1 MLGLLSAGAGAYTL
15 FKDKPAPNDS
25 DPGKS
30 SAKTSGDDTRTDSNL
45 RSDRGKEI
53 PVDPQSGSLSERES
67 KTGKEDPQK
76 HKEEFPGLRK
86 KPKLNLKNKVDDII
100 RNNSKFANHRRP
112 LINAEALVDKES
124 FNGALEIY
132 KRTKTRIPDEEIQNK
147 IQENID
153 QIQDHLESDEDEV
166 YRPDHY
172 DGPPIP
178 LGDLVR
184 AIKDI
189 SESLGDTIAKGFSN
203 PISIPLSP
211 WDPGAIPGPPT
222 APEGPVSYQIVS
234 PVPPEEHIPLPSP
247 GTTINKES
255 FSSSG
260 AGGVAGTPTSSGGVG
275 GSAGTPTSSSGAGSA
290 GTPTSS
296 SGAGG
301 AGSPASSGGAGG
313 VAGTPTSSGGV
324 GGVAGTPTSSGG
336 AGGSAGSPTSSSGA
350 GGGAGS
356 PTSSSGA
363 GGGAGSPTSSSGA
376 GGGAGT
382 LTSSG
387 GVGGAGTLTS
397 SGGVGGAGTYPQS
410 YSEPNAMDLPDD
422 TFFSEEW
429 EKFKDLP
436 LVDRRTGEGRRS
448 GTDRRTGSNR
458 KDRRQGEDRRKEDL
472 FKLRDEYLK
481 QKEEQKKRERED
493 AGFEAQESADFD
505 WTEAPVRNEQ
515 LPPFLAPV
523 LPKIELV
530 PIRLPD
536 PQDKTLRPE
545 EEKISQTPSPTPP
558 SGEIR
563 LETPTTSETPEKVP
577 TPLELPKIGLPDPE
591 YQKTG
596 ETTPEIPHLAPASSD
611 STAADETPEI
621 EVLEGGLEPLGEDAE
636 EETGSG
642 GEESA
647 GGPKEEE
654 PRMIH
659 GILELKPPEVDD
671 APFLTLTYDFDKIP
685 HAFKLSKNYSIME
698 YSYYKYKPMLVKAQ
712 EFARRKMLKNAL
724 NYYRVIKSQNIPPE
738 LRKMINRNIKDI
750 TEFMEKYLMAKG
762 G

>member
-1 MLGLLSAGAGAYTL
+1 MTTLLLFMLGLLSAGAGAYTL
-15 FKDKPAPNDS
+15 FKDKPAPKDS
-25 DPGKS
+25 DLGKS
-30 SAKTSGDDTRTDSNL
+30 SSKTSGSETRTDSNL

-53 PVDPQSGSLSERES
+53 PVDPQSGKEQQPLSERES
-67 KTGKEDPQK
+67 KPGKEDPQK

-124 FNGALEIY
+124 YNGALEIY

-166 YRPDHY
+166 YRPDRY

-211 WDPGAIPGPPT
+211 WDPGAIPGPPPT
-222 APEGPVSYQIVS
+222 PEKFPPGPVSYQIVS
-234 PVPPEEHIPLPSP
+234 PIPPEEHIPLPSP
-247 GTTINKES
+247 GTPTPS
-255 FSSSG
+255 GG
-260 AGGVAGTPTSSGGVG
+260 AGGSGGGAGSGVGTPTPSGGAG
-275 GSAGTPTSSSGAGSA
+275 GSGGGAGSGVGTPTPSSGAGSSGGGA
-290 GTPTSS
+290 GGVGTPT
-296 SGAGG
+296 
-301 AGSPASSGGAGG
+301 PSGGAGG
-313 VAGTPTSSGGV
+313 SEGGAGGGV
-324 GGVAGTPTSSGG
+324 GTPTSSGG
-336 AGGSAGSPTSSSGA
+336 AGGSGGGA
-350 GGGAGS
+350 GGGV
-356 PTSSSGA
+356 
-363 GGGAGSPTSSSGA
+363 
-376 GGGAGT
+376 GT
-382 LTSSG
+382 PTSSG
-387 GVGGAGTLTS
+387 GAGG
-397 SGGVGGAGTYPQS
+397 SGGGTAGTYPQS

-436 LVDRRTGEGRRS
+436 LVDRRTGENRRS
-448 GTDRRTGSNR
+448 GTERRAGSKR

-481 QKEEQKKRERED
+481 QKEEQKKREREE
-493 AGFEAQESADFD
+493 AGFEAQDSADFD
-505 WTEAPVRNEQ
+505 WTEAPARDE

-523 LPKIELV
+523 LPKIELI

-536 PQDKTLRPE
+536 PQDKTIRPE
-545 EEKISQTPSPTPP
+545 EEETSQTPSSTSQ

-563 LETPTTSETPEKVP
+563 LEAPTTSETPEKIP

-611 STAADETPEI
+611 DSTVADETPEI
-621 EVLEGGLEPLGEDAE
+621 EVLEGGLEPLGEDVE
-636 EETGSG
+636 EDTGSAG
-642 GEESA
+642 DEST

>member
-1 MLGLLSAGAGAYTL
+1 MTTLLLFMLGLLSAGAGAYTL
-15 FKDKPAPNDS
+15 FKDKPAPKDS
-25 DPGKS
+25 DLGKS
-30 SAKTSGDDTRTDSNL
+30 SSKTSGSETRTDSNL

-53 PVDPQSGSLSERES
+53 PVDPQSGKEQQPLSERES
-67 KTGKEDPQK
+67 KPGKEDPQK

-124 FNGALEIY
+124 YNGALEIY

-166 YRPDHY
+166 YRPDRY

-211 WDPGAIPGPPT
+211 WDPGAIPGPPPT
-222 APEGPVSYQIVS
+222 PEKFPPGPVSYQIVS
-234 PVPPEEHIPLPSP
+234 PIPPEEHIPLPSP
-247 GTTINKES
+247 GTP
-255 FSSSG
+255 
-260 AGGVAGTPTSSGGVG
+260 TP
-275 GSAGTPTSSSGAGSA
+275 
-290 GTPTSS
+290 
-296 SGAGG
+296 
-301 AGSPASSGGAGG
+301 
-313 VAGTPTSSGGV
+313 
-324 GGVAGTPTSSGG
+324 SGG
-336 AGGSAGSPTSSSGA
+336 AGGS
-350 GGGAGS
+350 GGGAGGVGT
-356 PTSSSGA
+356 PTPSGGAGSS
-363 GGGAGSPTSSSGA
+363 GGGAGGVGTPTPSGGTGGSGGGAGGVGTPTPSGGTGGSGGGAGGVGTPTPSSGTGGS

-382 LTSSG
+382 YS
-387 GVGGAGTLTS
+387 
-397 SGGVGGAGTYPQS
+397 QS

-436 LVDRRTGEGRRS
+436 LVDRRTGENRRS
-448 GTDRRTGSNR
+448 GTERRAGSKR

-481 QKEEQKKRERED
+481 QKEEQKKREREE
-493 AGFEAQESADFD
+493 ASFEAQDLADFD
-505 WTEAPVRNEQ
+505 WTEAPARDE

-523 LPKIELV
+523 LPKIELI

-536 PQDKTLRPE
+536 PQDKTIRPE
-545 EEKISQTPSPTPP
+545 EEETSQTPSSTSQ

-563 LETPTTSETPEKVP
+563 LEAPTTSETPEKIP

-611 STAADETPEI
+611 DSTVADETPEI
-621 EVLEGGLEPLGEDAE
+621 EVLEGGLEPLGEDVE
-636 EETGSG
+636 EDTGSG
-642 GEESA
+642 GDEST

>member
-15 FKDKPAPNDS
+15 FKDKPAPKDS
-25 DPGKS
+25 DLGKS
-30 SAKTSGDDTRTDSNL
+30 SSKTSSGQTHTDSNL
-45 RSDRGKEI
+45 RNDRGKEI
-53 PVDPQSGSLSERES
+53 PVDSQSVQEQQPLSERES
-67 KTGKEDPQK
+67 KQEDPQK

-124 FNGALEIY
+124 YNGALEIY

-222 APEGPVSYQIVS
+222 TPEKFPPGPVSYQIVS
-234 PVPPEEHIPLPSP
+234 PVSPEEHIPLPSP
-247 GTTINKES
+247 GTPINKES
-255 FSSSG
+255 FSSGGAGTSGGG
-260 AGGVAGTPTSSGGVG
+260 AGGVGTPTSGGAGTSGGGAGGAGTPTS
-275 GSAGTPTSSSGAGSA
+275 
-290 GTPTSS
+290 
-296 SGAGG
+296 GG
-301 AGSPASSGGAGG
+301 AG
-313 VAGTPTSSGGV
+313 TS
-324 GGVAGTPTSSGG
+324 
-336 AGGSAGSPTSSSGA
+336 
-350 GGGAGS
+350 
-356 PTSSSGA
+356 
-363 GGGAGSPTSSSGA
+363 

-382 LTSSG
+382 D
-387 GVGGAGTLTS
+387 
-397 SGGVGGAGTYPQS
+397 PQS

-436 LVDRRTGEGRRS
+436 LVDRRTGENRRS
-448 GTDRRTGSNR
+448 GTDRRAGSKR

-481 QKEEQKKRERED
+481 QKEEQKKREREEAD
-493 AGFEAQESADFD
+493 FEAEESADFD
-505 WTEAPVRNEQ
+505 WTEAPVRDE

-536 PQDKTLRPE
+536 PQDKTIRPE
-545 EEKISQTPSPTPP
+545 EEKISQTPSSTPP
-558 SGEIR
+558 SEEIR
-563 LETPTTSETPEKVP
+563 LEAPTTSETPEKAP

-596 ETTPEIPHLAPASSD
+596 ETTPEIPHLAPAST
-611 STAADETPEI
+611 TADEETPEI
-621 EVLEGGLEPLGEDAE
+621 EVLEGGLEPLGEDAKE
-636 EETGSG
+636 EPGGDESTGGS
-642 GEESA
+642 
-647 GGPKEEE
+647 KEEE

>member
-15 FKDKPAPNDS
+15 FKDKPAPKDS
-25 DPGKS
+25 DLGKS
-30 SAKTSGDDTRTDSNL
+30 SSKTSGSETRTDSNL

-53 PVDPQSGSLSERES
+53 PVDPQSGKEQQPLSERES
-67 KTGKEDPQK
+67 KPGKEDPQK

-124 FNGALEIY
+124 YNGALEIY

-166 YRPDHY
+166 YRPDRY

-211 WDPGAIPGPPT
+211 WDPGAIPGPPPT
-222 APEGPVSYQIVS
+222 PEKFPPGPVSYQIVN
-234 PVPPEEHIPLPSP
+234 PIPPEEHIPLPSP
-247 GTTINKES
+247 GTP
-255 FSSSG
+255 
-260 AGGVAGTPTSSGGVG
+260 TPS
-275 GSAGTPTSSSGAGSA
+275 
-290 GTPTSS
+290 
-296 SGAGG
+296 GG
-301 AGSPASSGGAGG
+301 AGSSGGGAGG
-313 VAGTPTSSGGV
+313 VGTPTPSGGAGSSGGGA
-324 GGVAGTPTSSGG
+324 GGVGTPTPSGGAGSSGGGAGGVGTPTPSGGAGSSGGGAGGVGTPTSSGG
-336 AGGSAGSPTSSSGA
+336 AGGSGGGA
-350 GGGAGS
+350 GGGV
-356 PTSSSGA
+356 
-363 GGGAGSPTSSSGA
+363 
-376 GGGAGT
+376 GT
-382 LTSSG
+382 PTSSG
-387 GVGGAGTLTS
+387 GAGG
-397 SGGVGGAGTYPQS
+397 SGGGTAGTYPQS

-436 LVDRRTGEGRRS
+436 LVDRRTGENRRS
-448 GTDRRTGSNR
+448 GTERRTGSKR

-481 QKEEQKKRERED
+481 QKEEQKKREREE
-493 AGFEAQESADFD
+493 AGFEAQDSADFD
-505 WTEAPVRNEQ
+505 WTEAPARDE

-523 LPKIELV
+523 LPKIELI

-536 PQDKTLRPE
+536 PQDKTIRPE
-545 EEKISQTPSPTPP
+545 EEETSQTPSSTSQ

-563 LETPTTSETPEKVP
+563 LEAPTTSETPEKIP

-611 STAADETPEI
+611 DSTVADETPEI
-621 EVLEGGLEPLGEDAE
+621 EVLEGGLEPLGEDVE
-636 EETGSG
+636 EDTGSG
-642 GEESA
+642 GDEST

>member
-1 MLGLLSAGAGAYTL
+1 MTTLLLFMLGLLSAGAGAYTL
-15 FKDKPAPNDS
+15 FKDKPAPKDS
-25 DPGKS
+25 DLGKS
-30 SAKTSGDDTRTDSNL
+30 SSKTSGSETRTDSNL

-53 PVDPQSGSLSERES
+53 PVDPQSGKEQQPLSERES
-67 KTGKEDPQK
+67 KPGKEDPQK

-124 FNGALEIY
+124 YNGALEIY

-166 YRPDHY
+166 YRPDRY

-211 WDPGAIPGPPT
+211 WDPGAIPGPPPT
-222 APEGPVSYQIVS
+222 PEKFPPGPVSYQIVS
-234 PVPPEEHIPLPSP
+234 PIPPEEHIPLPSP
-247 GTTINKES
+247 GTP
-255 FSSSG
+255 
-260 AGGVAGTPTSSGGVG
+260 TP
-275 GSAGTPTSSSGAGSA
+275 
-290 GTPTSS
+290 
-296 SGAGG
+296 
-301 AGSPASSGGAGG
+301 SGGAGG
-313 VAGTPTSSGGV
+313 SGGV
-324 GGVAGTPTSSGG
+324 AGGGVGTPTSSGG
-336 AGGSAGSPTSSSGA
+336 AGGSGGGA
-350 GGGAGS
+350 GGGV
-356 PTSSSGA
+356 
-363 GGGAGSPTSSSGA
+363 
-376 GGGAGT
+376 GT
-382 LTSSG
+382 PTSSG
-387 GVGGAGTLTS
+387 GAGG
-397 SGGVGGAGTYPQS
+397 SGGGTAGTYPQS

-436 LVDRRTGEGRRS
+436 LVDRRTGENRRS
-448 GTDRRTGSNR
+448 GTERRAGSKR

-481 QKEEQKKRERED
+481 QKEEQKKREREE
-493 AGFEAQESADFD
+493 AGFEAQDSADFD
-505 WTEAPVRNEQ
+505 WTEAPARDE

-523 LPKIELV
+523 LPKIELI

-536 PQDKTLRPE
+536 PQDKTIRPE
-545 EEKISQTPSPTPP
+545 EEETSQTPSSTSQ

-563 LETPTTSETPEKVP
+563 LEAPTTSETPEKIP

-611 STAADETPEI
+611 DSTVADETPEI
-621 EVLEGGLEPLGEDAE
+621 EVLEGGLEPLGEDVE
-636 EETGSG
+636 EDTGSG
-642 GEESA
+642 GDEST

>member
-15 FKDKPAPNDS
+15 FKDKPAPKDS
-25 DPGKS
+25 DLGKS
-30 SAKTSGDDTRTDSNL
+30 SSKTSGSETRTDSNL

-53 PVDPQSGSLSERES
+53 PVDPQSGKEQQPLSERES
-67 KTGKEDPQK
+67 KPGKEDPQK

-124 FNGALEIY
+124 YNGALEIY

-166 YRPDHY
+166 YRPDRY

-211 WDPGAIPGPPT
+211 WDPGAIPGPPPT
-222 APEGPVSYQIVS
+222 PEKFPPGPVSYQIVS
-234 PVPPEEHIPLPSP
+234 PIPPEEHIPLPSP
-247 GTTINKES
+247 GTP
-255 FSSSG
+255 
-260 AGGVAGTPTSSGGVG
+260 TP
-275 GSAGTPTSSSGAGSA
+275 
-290 GTPTSS
+290 
-296 SGAGG
+296 
-301 AGSPASSGGAGG
+301 
-313 VAGTPTSSGGV
+313 
-324 GGVAGTPTSSGG
+324 SGG
-336 AGGSAGSPTSSSGA
+336 AGGS
-350 GGGAGS
+350 GGGAGGVGT
-356 PTSSSGA
+356 PTPSGGTGGS
-363 GGGAGSPTSSSGA
+363 GGGAGGVGTPTPSGGTGGSGGGA
-376 GGGAGT
+376 GGVGTPTPSGGAGGSGGGAGT
-382 LTSSG
+382 YS
-387 GVGGAGTLTS
+387 
-397 SGGVGGAGTYPQS
+397 QS

-436 LVDRRTGEGRRS
+436 LVDRRTGENRRS
-448 GTDRRTGSNR
+448 GTERRAGSKR

-481 QKEEQKKRERED
+481 QKEEQKKREREE
-493 AGFEAQESADFD
+493 ASFEAQDLADFD
-505 WTEAPVRNEQ
+505 WTEAPARDE

-523 LPKIELV
+523 LPKIELI

-536 PQDKTLRPE
+536 PQDKTIRPE
-545 EEKISQTPSPTPP
+545 EEETSQTPSSTSQ

-563 LETPTTSETPEKVP
+563 LEAPTTSETPEKIP

-611 STAADETPEI
+611 DSTVADETPEI
-621 EVLEGGLEPLGEDAE
+621 EVLEGGLEPLGEDVE
-636 EETGSG
+636 EDTGSG
-642 GEESA
+642 GDEST

>member
-15 FKDKPAPNDS
+15 FKDKPAPKDS
-25 DPGKS
+25 DLGKS
-30 SAKTSGDDTRTDSNL
+30 SSKTSGSETRTDSNL

-53 PVDPQSGSLSERES
+53 PVDPQSGKEQQPLSERES
-67 KTGKEDPQK
+67 KPGKEDPQK
-76 HKEEFPGLRK
+76 HKEEFPRLRK

-124 FNGALEIY
+124 YNGALEIY

-166 YRPDHY
+166 YRPDRY

-211 WDPGAIPGPPT
+211 WDPGAIPGPP
-222 APEGPVSYQIVS
+222 PEKFPPGPVSYQIVS
-234 PVPPEEHIPLPSP
+234 PIPPEEHIPLPS
-247 GTTINKES
+247 S
-255 FSSSG
+255 
-260 AGGVAGTPTSSGGVG
+260 GTPTPS
-275 GSAGTPTSSSGAGSA
+275 
-290 GTPTSS
+290 
-296 SGAGG
+296 GG
-301 AGSPASSGGAGG
+301 AGSSGG
-313 VAGTPTSSGGV
+313 GT
-324 GGVAGTPTSSGG
+324 
-336 AGGSAGSPTSSSGA
+336 
-350 GGGAGS
+350 
-356 PTSSSGA
+356 
-363 GGGAGSPTSSSGA
+363 
-376 GGGAGT
+376 
-382 LTSSG
+382 
-387 GVGGAGTLTS
+387 
-397 SGGVGGAGTYPQS
+397 AGTYPQS

-436 LVDRRTGEGRRS
+436 LVDRRTGENRRS
-448 GTDRRTGSNR
+448 GTERRAGSKR

-481 QKEEQKKRERED
+481 QKEEQKKREREE
-493 AGFEAQESADFD
+493 AGFEAQDSADFD
-505 WTEAPVRNEQ
+505 WTETPARDE

-523 LPKIELV
+523 LPKIELI

-536 PQDKTLRPE
+536 PQYKTIRPE
-545 EEKISQTPSPTPP
+545 EEETSQTHSSTSQ
-558 SGEIR
+558 SGETR
-563 LETPTTSETPEKVP
+563 LEAPTTSETPEKIP

-611 STAADETPEI
+611 DSTVADETPEI
-621 EVLEGGLEPLGEDAE
+621 EVLEGGLEPLGEDVE
-636 EETGSG
+636 EDTGSG
-642 GEESA
+642 GDEST

>member
-15 FKDKPAPNDS
+15 FKDKPAPKDS
-25 DPGKS
+25 DLGKS
-30 SAKTSGDDTRTDSNL
+30 SSKTSGSETRTDSNL

-53 PVDPQSGSLSERES
+53 PVDPQSGKEQQPLSERES
-67 KTGKEDPQK
+67 KPGKEDPQK

-124 FNGALEIY
+124 YNGALEIY

-166 YRPDHY
+166 YRPDRY

-211 WDPGAIPGPPT
+211 WDPGAIPGPPPT
-222 APEGPVSYQIVS
+222 PEKFPPGPVSYQIVN
-234 PVPPEEHIPLPSP
+234 PIPPEEHIPLPSP
-247 GTTINKES
+247 GTP
-255 FSSSG
+255 
-260 AGGVAGTPTSSGGVG
+260 TPSGGVG
-275 GSAGTPTSSSGAGSA
+275 SSGGGAGGGVGTPT
-290 GTPTSS
+290 P
-296 SGAGG
+296 
-301 AGSPASSGGAGG
+301 SGGAGG
-313 VAGTPTSSGGV
+313 SGGGAGGDVGTPTPSGGAGGSGG
-324 GGVAGTPTSSGG
+324 GGVGTPTSSGG
-336 AGGSAGSPTSSSGA
+336 AGGSGGGA
-350 GGGAGS
+350 GGGVGTPTPSGGAGS
-356 PTSSSGA
+356 S
-363 GGGAGSPTSSSGA
+363 GGGAGGDVGTPTPSGGA
-376 GGGAGT
+376 GG
-382 LTSSG
+382 SG
-387 GVGGAGTLTS
+387 
-397 SGGVGGAGTYPQS
+397 GGAGTYPQS

-436 LVDRRTGEGRRS
+436 LVDRRTGENRRS
-448 GTDRRTGSNR
+448 GTERRAGSKR

-481 QKEEQKKRERED
+481 QKEEQKKREREE
-493 AGFEAQESADFD
+493 AGFEAQDSADFD
-505 WTEAPVRNEQ
+505 WTEAPARDE

-523 LPKIELV
+523 LPKIELI

-536 PQDKTLRPE
+536 PQDKTIRPE
-545 EEKISQTPSPTPP
+545 EEETSQTPSSTSQ

-563 LETPTTSETPEKVP
+563 LEAPTTSETPEKIP

-611 STAADETPEI
+611 DSTVADETPEI
-621 EVLEGGLEPLGEDAE
+621 EVLEGGLEPLGEDVE
-636 EETGSG
+636 EDTGSG
-642 GEESA
+642 GDEST

>member
-15 FKDKPAPNDS
+15 FKNKPAPKDS

-30 SAKTSGDDTRTDSNL
+30 SAKTSGDDTRIDSNL

-255 FSSSG
+255 FSSGG
-260 AGGVAGTPTSSGGVG
+260 AG
-275 GSAGTPTSSSGAGSA
+275 GSAGTPSSSGGAGGSA
-290 GTPTSS
+290 GT
-296 SGAGG
+296 
-301 AGSPASSGGAGG
+301 PASSGGAGG
-313 VAGTPTSSGGV
+313 SAGTPASSGGG

-336 AGGSAGSPTSSSGA
+336 AGGVAGTPASSGGGAGGSAGTPASSGGAGGSAGSPTSS
-350 GGGAGS
+350 GGAVGS
-356 PTSSSGA
+356 
-363 GGGAGSPTSSSGA
+363 
-376 GGGAGT
+376 AGT
-382 LTSSG
+382 PTSSG
-387 GVGGAGTLTS
+387 GAG
-397 SGGVGGAGTYPQS
+397 GGAGTYPQS

-493 AGFEAQESADFD
+493 ADFEAQESADFD
-505 WTEAPVRNEQ
+505 WTEAPVRNE

-545 EEKISQTPSPTPP
+545 EEKTSQTPSSTPP

-563 LETPTTSETPEKVP
+563 LEAPTTSETPEKAP

-611 STAADETPEI
+611 STATDDTPEI

>member
-1 MLGLLSAGAGAYTL
+1 MTTLLLFMLGLLSAGAGAYTL
-15 FKDKPAPNDS
+15 FKDKPAPKDS
-25 DPGKS
+25 DLGKS
-30 SAKTSGDDTRTDSNL
+30 SSKTSGSETRTDSNL

-53 PVDPQSGSLSERES
+53 PVDPQSGKEQQPLSERES
-67 KTGKEDPQK
+67 KPGKEDPQK

-124 FNGALEIY
+124 YNGALEIY

-166 YRPDHY
+166 YRPDRY

-211 WDPGAIPGPPT
+211 WDPGAIPGPPPT
-222 APEGPVSYQIVS
+222 PEKFPPGPVSYQIVS
-234 PVPPEEHIPLPSP
+234 PIPPEEHIPLPSP
-247 GTTINKES
+247 GTPTPS
-255 FSSSG
+255 GG
-260 AGGVAGTPTSSGGVG
+260 AGGSGGVAGGGVGTPTSSGG
-275 GSAGTPTSSSGAGSA
+275 
-290 GTPTSS
+290 
-296 SGAGG
+296 GAGG
-301 AGSPASSGGAGG
+301 G
-313 VAGTPTSSGGV
+313 V
-324 GGVAGTPTSSGG
+324 GTPTSSGG
-336 AGGSAGSPTSSSGA
+336 AGGSEGGVGGGVGTPTPSGGAGGS
-350 GGGAGS
+350 GGGAG
-356 PTSSSGA
+356 GV
-363 GGGAGSPTSSSGA
+363 
-376 GGGAGT
+376 GT
-382 LTSSG
+382 PTSSG
-387 GVGGAGTLTS
+387 GAGG
-397 SGGVGGAGTYPQS
+397 SGGGTAGTYPQS

-436 LVDRRTGEGRRS
+436 LVDRRTGENRRS
-448 GTDRRTGSNR
+448 GTERRAGSKR

-481 QKEEQKKRERED
+481 QKEEQKKREREE
-493 AGFEAQESADFD
+493 AGFEAQDSADFD
-505 WTEAPVRNEQ
+505 WTEAPARDE

-523 LPKIELV
+523 LPKIELI

-536 PQDKTLRPE
+536 PQDKTIRPE
-545 EEKISQTPSPTPP
+545 EEETSQTPSSTSQ

-563 LETPTTSETPEKVP
+563 LEAPTTSETPEKIP

-611 STAADETPEI
+611 DSTVADETPEI
-621 EVLEGGLEPLGEDAE
+621 EVLEGGLEPLGEDVE
-636 EETGSG
+636 EDTGSG
-642 GEESA
+642 GDEST

>member
-1 MLGLLSAGAGAYTL
+1 MTTLLLFMLGLLSAGAGAYTL
-15 FKDKPAPNDS
+15 FKDKPAPKDS
-25 DPGKS
+25 DLGKS
-30 SAKTSGDDTRTDSNL
+30 SSKTSGSETRTDSNL

-53 PVDPQSGSLSERES
+53 PVDPQSGKEQQPLSERES
-67 KTGKEDPQK
+67 KPGKEDPQK

-124 FNGALEIY
+124 YNGALEIY

-166 YRPDHY
+166 YRPDRY

-211 WDPGAIPGPPT
+211 WDPGAIPGPPPT
-222 APEGPVSYQIVS
+222 PEKFPPGPVSYQIVS
-234 PVPPEEHIPLPSP
+234 PIPPEEHIPLPSP
-247 GTTINKES
+247 GTP
-255 FSSSG
+255 
-260 AGGVAGTPTSSGGVG
+260 TP
-275 GSAGTPTSSSGAGSA
+275 
-290 GTPTSS
+290 
-296 SGAGG
+296 
-301 AGSPASSGGAGG
+301 
-313 VAGTPTSSGGV
+313 
-324 GGVAGTPTSSGG
+324 SGG
-336 AGGSAGSPTSSSGA
+336 AGGS
-350 GGGAGS
+350 GGGAGGVGT
-356 PTSSSGA
+356 PTPSGGAGSS
-363 GGGAGSPTSSSGA
+363 GGGAGGVGTPTPSGGTGGSGGGAGGVGTPTPSGGTGGSGGGAGGVGTPTPSSGTGGSGGGA
-376 GGGAGT
+376 GGVGTPTPSSGTGGSGGGAGT
-382 LTSSG
+382 YS
-387 GVGGAGTLTS
+387 
-397 SGGVGGAGTYPQS
+397 QS

-436 LVDRRTGEGRRS
+436 LVDRRTGENRRS
-448 GTDRRTGSNR
+448 GTERRAGSKR

-481 QKEEQKKRERED
+481 QKEEQKKREREE
-493 AGFEAQESADFD
+493 AGFEAQDSADFD
-505 WTEAPVRNEQ
+505 WTEAPARDE

-523 LPKIELV
+523 LPKIELI

-536 PQDKTLRPE
+536 PQDKTIRPE
-545 EEKISQTPSPTPP
+545 EEETSQTPSSTSQ

-563 LETPTTSETPEKVP
+563 LEAPTTSETPEKIP

-611 STAADETPEI
+611 DSTVADETPEI
-621 EVLEGGLEPLGEDAE
+621 EVLEGGLEPLGEDVE
-636 EETGSG
+636 EDTGSG
-642 GEESA
+642 GDEST

>member
-1 MLGLLSAGAGAYTL
+1 MTTLLLFMLGLLSAGAGAYTL
-15 FKDKPAPNDS
+15 FKDKPAPKDS
-25 DPGKS
+25 DLGKS
-30 SAKTSGDDTRTDSNL
+30 SSKTSGSETRTDSNL

-53 PVDPQSGSLSERES
+53 PVDPQSGKEQQPLSERES
-67 KTGKEDPQK
+67 KPGKEDPQK

-124 FNGALEIY
+124 YNGALEIY

-166 YRPDHY
+166 YRPDRY

-211 WDPGAIPGPPT
+211 WDPGAIPGPPPT
-222 APEGPVSYQIVS
+222 PEKFPPGPVSYQIVS
-234 PVPPEEHIPLPSP
+234 PIPPEEHIPLPSP
-247 GTTINKES
+247 GTP
-255 FSSSG
+255 
-260 AGGVAGTPTSSGGVG
+260 TP
-275 GSAGTPTSSSGAGSA
+275 
-290 GTPTSS
+290 
-296 SGAGG
+296 
-301 AGSPASSGGAGG
+301 
-313 VAGTPTSSGGV
+313 
-324 GGVAGTPTSSGG
+324 SGG
-336 AGGSAGSPTSSSGA
+336 AGGS
-350 GGGAGS
+350 GGGAGGVGT
-356 PTSSSGA
+356 PTPSGGAGSS
-363 GGGAGSPTSSSGA
+363 GGGAGGVGTPTPSGGTGGSGGGAGGVGTPTPSGGTGGSGGGAGGVGTPTPSSGTGGS

-382 LTSSG
+382 YS
-387 GVGGAGTLTS
+387 
-397 SGGVGGAGTYPQS
+397 QS

-436 LVDRRTGEGRRS
+436 LVDRRTGENRRS
-448 GTDRRTGSNR
+448 GTERRAGSKR

-481 QKEEQKKRERED
+481 QKEEQKKREREE
-493 AGFEAQESADFD
+493 ASFEAQDLADFD
-505 WTEAPVRNEQ
+505 WTEAPARDE

-523 LPKIELV
+523 LPKIELI

-536 PQDKTLRPE
+536 PQDKTIRPE
-545 EEKISQTPSPTPP
+545 EEETSQTPSSTSQ

-563 LETPTTSETPEKVP
+563 LEAPTTSETPEKIP

-611 STAADETPEI
+611 DSTVADETPEI
-621 EVLEGGLEPLGEDAE
+621 EVLEGGLEPLGEDVE
-636 EETGSG
+636 EDTGSG
-642 GEESA
+642 GDEST
-647 GGPKEEE
+647 GG
-654 PRMIH
+654 
-659 GILELKPPEVDD
+659 
-671 APFLTLTYDFDKIP
+671 A
-685 HAFKLSKNYSIME
+685 
-698 YSYYKYKPMLVKAQ
+698 
-712 EFARRKMLKNAL
+712 
-724 NYYRVIKSQNIPPE
+724 
-738 LRKMINRNIKDI
+738 
-750 TEFMEKYLMAKG
+750 
-762 G
+762 

>member
-15 FKDKPAPNDS
+15 FKDKPAPKDS
-25 DPGKS
+25 DLGKS
-30 SAKTSGDDTRTDSNL
+30 SSKTSGSETRTDSNL

-53 PVDPQSGSLSERES
+53 PVDPQSGKEQQPLSERGS
-67 KTGKEDPQK
+67 KPGKEDPQK

-124 FNGALEIY
+124 YNGALEIY

-166 YRPDHY
+166 YRPDRY

-211 WDPGAIPGPPT
+211 WDPGAIPGSPPT
-222 APEGPVSYQIVS
+222 PEKFPPGPVSYQIVS
-234 PVPPEEHIPLPSP
+234 PIPPEEHIPLPSP
-247 GTTINKES
+247 GTPTP
-255 FSSSG
+255 SG
-260 AGGVAGTPTSSGGVG
+260 GTGGSGGVAGGGV
-275 GSAGTPTSSSGAGSA
+275 
-290 GTPTSS
+290 
-296 SGAGG
+296 
-301 AGSPASSGGAGG
+301 
-313 VAGTPTSSGGV
+313 
-324 GGVAGTPTSSGG
+324 GTPTSSGG
-336 AGGSAGSPTSSSGA
+336 AGGSGTAGAYS
-350 GGGAGS
+350 
-356 PTSSSGA
+356 
-363 GGGAGSPTSSSGA
+363 
-376 GGGAGT
+376 
-382 LTSSG
+382 
-387 GVGGAGTLTS
+387 
-397 SGGVGGAGTYPQS
+397 QS

-436 LVDRRTGEGRRS
+436 LVDRRTGENRRS
-448 GTDRRTGSNR
+448 RTERRAGSKR

-481 QKEEQKKRERED
+481 QKEEQKKREREE
-493 AGFEAQESADFD
+493 AGFEAQDSADFD
-505 WTEAPVRNEQ
+505 WTEAPARDE

-523 LPKIELV
+523 LPKIELI

-536 PQDKTLRPE
+536 PQDKTIRPE
-545 EEKISQTPSPTPP
+545 EEETSQTPSSTSQ

-563 LETPTTSETPEKVP
+563 LEAPTTSETPEKIP

-611 STAADETPEI
+611 DSTVADETPEI
-621 EVLEGGLEPLGEDAE
+621 EVLEGGLEPLGEDVE
-636 EETGSG
+636 EDTGSG
-642 GEESA
+642 GDEST

>member
-1 MLGLLSAGAGAYTL
+1 MTTLLLFMLGLLSAGAGAYTL
-15 FKDKPAPNDS
+15 FKDKPAPKDS
-25 DPGKS
+25 DLGKS
-30 SAKTSGDDTRTDSNL
+30 SSKTSGSETRTDSNL

-53 PVDPQSGSLSERES
+53 PVDPQSGKEQQPLSERES
-67 KTGKEDPQK
+67 KPGKEDPQK

-124 FNGALEIY
+124 YNGALEIY

-166 YRPDHY
+166 YRPDRY

-211 WDPGAIPGPPT
+211 WDPGAIPGPPPT
-222 APEGPVSYQIVS
+222 PEKFPPGPVSYQIVS
-234 PVPPEEHIPLPSP
+234 PIPPEEHIPLPSP
-247 GTTINKES
+247 GTP
-255 FSSSG
+255 
-260 AGGVAGTPTSSGGVG
+260 TPS
-275 GSAGTPTSSSGAGSA
+275 
-290 GTPTSS
+290 
-296 SGAGG
+296 GG
-301 AGSPASSGGAGG
+301 AGSSGGGAGG
-313 VAGTPTSSGGV
+313 VGTPTPSGGT
-324 GGVAGTPTSSGG
+324 GGSGGG
-336 AGGSAGSPTSSSGA
+336 AGGVGTPTPSSGTGGS
-350 GGGAGS
+350 GGGAGGVGT
-356 PTSSSGA
+356 PTPSSGTGGS
-363 GGGAGSPTSSSGA
+363 GGGAGGVGPPTPSGGGGS

-382 LTSSG
+382 YS
-387 GVGGAGTLTS
+387 
-397 SGGVGGAGTYPQS
+397 QS

-436 LVDRRTGEGRRS
+436 LVDRRTGENRRS
-448 GTDRRTGSNR
+448 GTERRAGSKR

-481 QKEEQKKRERED
+481 QKEEQKKREREE
-493 AGFEAQESADFD
+493 AGFEAQDSADFD
-505 WTEAPVRNEQ
+505 WTEAPARDE

-523 LPKIELV
+523 LPKIELI

-536 PQDKTLRPE
+536 PQDKTIRPE
-545 EEKISQTPSPTPP
+545 EEETSQTPSSTSQ

-563 LETPTTSETPEKVP
+563 LEAPTTSETPEKIP

-611 STAADETPEI
+611 DSTVADETPEI
-621 EVLEGGLEPLGEDAE
+621 EVLEGGLEPLGEDVE
-636 EETGSG
+636 EDTGSG
-642 GEESA
+642 GDEST

>member
-1 MLGLLSAGAGAYTL
+1 MTTLLLFMLGLLSAGAGAYTL
-15 FKDKPAPNDS
+15 FKDKPAPKDS
-25 DPGKS
+25 DLGKS
-30 SAKTSGDDTRTDSNL
+30 SSKTSGSETRTDSNL

-53 PVDPQSGSLSERES
+53 PVDPQSGKEQQPLSERES
-67 KTGKEDPQK
+67 KPGKEDPQK

-124 FNGALEIY
+124 YNGALEIY

-166 YRPDHY
+166 YRPDRY

-211 WDPGAIPGPPT
+211 WDPGAIPGPPPT
-222 APEGPVSYQIVS
+222 PEKFPPGPVSYQIVS
-234 PVPPEEHIPLPSP
+234 PIPPEEHIPLPSP
-247 GTTINKES
+247 GTPTPS
-255 FSSSG
+255 GG
-260 AGGVAGTPTSSGGVG
+260 AGGSGGVAGGGVGTPTSSGG
-275 GSAGTPTSSSGAGSA
+275 
-290 GTPTSS
+290 
-296 SGAGG
+296 GAGG
-301 AGSPASSGGAGG
+301 G
-313 VAGTPTSSGGV
+313 V
-324 GGVAGTPTSSGG
+324 GTPTSSGG
-336 AGGSAGSPTSSSGA
+336 AGGSEGGVGGGVGTPTPSGGAGGS
-350 GGGAGS
+350 GGGAG
-356 PTSSSGA
+356 GV
-363 GGGAGSPTSSSGA
+363 
-376 GGGAGT
+376 GT
-382 LTSSG
+382 PTSSG
-387 GVGGAGTLTS
+387 GAGGSGGVAGGGVGTPTPSGGAGG
-397 SGGVGGAGTYPQS
+397 SGGGTAGTYPQS

-436 LVDRRTGEGRRS
+436 LVDRRTGENRRS
-448 GTDRRTGSNR
+448 GTERRAGSKR

-481 QKEEQKKRERED
+481 QKEEQKKREREE
-493 AGFEAQESADFD
+493 AGFEAQDSADFD
-505 WTEAPVRNEQ
+505 WTEAPARDE

-523 LPKIELV
+523 LPKIELI

-536 PQDKTLRPE
+536 PQDKTIRPE
-545 EEKISQTPSPTPP
+545 EEETSQTPSSTSQ

-563 LETPTTSETPEKVP
+563 LEAPTTSETPEKIP

-611 STAADETPEI
+611 DSTVADETPEI
-621 EVLEGGLEPLGEDAE
+621 EVLEGGLEPLGEDVE
-636 EETGSG
+636 EDTGSG
-642 GEESA
+642 GDEST

>member
-15 FKDKPAPNDS
+15 FKDKPTPKDS
-25 DPGKS
+25 DSSKS
-30 SAKTSGDDTRTDSNL
+30 SSGGSVGGPSNI
-45 RSDRGKEI
+45 RGDRGKEI
-53 PVDPQSGSLSERES
+53 SVPSPGESQTSALPTQGEVGQRPSGPKLE
-67 KTGKEDPQK
+67 KEDSQK
-76 HKEEFPGLRK
+76 SKEQFPSLRK
-86 KPKLNLKNKVDDII
+86 KPKLDLKNKVDDII

-124 FNGALEIY
+124 YNGALEIY
-132 KRTKTRIPDEEIQNK
+132 KRTKTRIPDEEIQGK

-153 QIQDHLESDEDEV
+153 QIQNHIESDEEEV

-172 DGPPIP
+172 GGPPIP

-189 SESLGDTIAKGFSN
+189 SESLGGTISQGFSN
-203 PISIPLSP
+203 PISLPLSP
-211 WDPGAIPGPPT
+211 LDPGAISGPPT
-222 APEGPVSYQIVS
+222 SLPPGPVSYQILS
-234 PVPPEEHIPLPSP
+234 PGPPLTPEDKLPLPDGDRTSFPFAGGAPSLGGGDQGGTGGGGQSGTPSP
-247 GTTINKES
+247 GGGGQGGAPS
-255 FSSSG
+255 FGGGGQSG
-260 AGGVAGTPTSSGGVG
+260 ASSPGGGGQGGASSPGGG
-275 GSAGTPTSSSGAGSA
+275 GQSGA
-290 GTPTSS
+290 SS
-296 SGAGG
+296 PGGGGQGG
-301 AGSPASSGGAGG
+301 ASSPGGGGQGGASSPGGGGQGGASSPGG
-313 VAGTPTSSGGV
+313 GGQ
-324 GGVAGTPTSSGG
+324 GG
-336 AGGSAGSPTSSSGA
+336 ASSP
-350 GGGAGS
+350 GGGGQ
-356 PTSSSGA
+356 GQ
-363 GGGAGSPTSSSGA
+363 
-376 GGGAGT
+376 T
-382 LTSSG
+382 LSQER
-387 GVGGAGTLTS
+387 L
-397 SGGVGGAGTYPQS
+397 
-410 YSEPNAMDLPDD
+410 EPNVMDLPED

-436 LVDRRTGEGRRS
+436 LVDRRTGESRRS
-448 GTDRRTGSNR
+448 GGERRGSPASNR
-458 KDRRQGEDRRKEDL
+458 NDRRQSEDRRKEDL

-481 QKEEQKKRERED
+481 QKEEQKKREKE
-493 AGFEAQESADFD
+493 EAQEPIDFD
-505 WTEAPVRNEQ
+505 WPEAPIRDD

-523 LPKIELV
+523 VPKIELV

-536 PQDKTLRPE
+536 PQDKTVRPTE
-545 EEKISQTPSPTPP
+545 ETQAATPEVRFEPPEISQA
-558 SGEIR
+558 
-563 LETPTTSETPEKVP
+563 PEKEKEPVS
-577 TPLELPKIGLPDPE
+577 LELPKIGLPDPE
-591 YQKTG
+591 YQKSG
-596 ETTPEIPHLAPASSD
+596 ESATPEIPHLAPES
-611 STAADETPEI
+611 ADESPEI
-621 EVLEGGLEPLGEDAE
+621 EVLEGGLEPLGEETE
-636 EETGSG
+636 EEGG
-642 GEESA
+642 GEEAA

>member
-15 FKDKPAPNDS
+15 FKDKPAPKDS
-25 DPGKS
+25 DLGKS
-30 SAKTSGDDTRTDSNL
+30 SSKTSGSETRTDSNL

-53 PVDPQSGSLSERES
+53 PVDPQSGKEQQPLSERES
-67 KTGKEDPQK
+67 KPGKEDPQK

-124 FNGALEIY
+124 YNGALEIY

-166 YRPDHY
+166 YRPDRY

-211 WDPGAIPGPPT
+211 WDPGAIPGPPPT
-222 APEGPVSYQIVS
+222 PEKFPPGPVSYQIVS
-234 PVPPEEHIPLPSP
+234 PIPPEEHIPLPSP
-247 GTTINKES
+247 GTPTPS
-255 FSSSG
+255 GGAGG
-260 AGGVAGTPTSSGGVG
+260 AGGVGTPTSSGGTG
-275 GSAGTPTSSSGAGSA
+275 GS
-290 GTPTSS
+290 
-296 SGAGG
+296 
-301 AGSPASSGGAGG
+301 
-313 VAGTPTSSGGV
+313 
-324 GGVAGTPTSSGG
+324 
-336 AGGSAGSPTSSSGA
+336 
-350 GGGAGS
+350 GGG
-356 PTSSSGA
+356 T
-363 GGGAGSPTSSSGA
+363 
-376 GGGAGT
+376 
-382 LTSSG
+382 
-387 GVGGAGTLTS
+387 
-397 SGGVGGAGTYPQS
+397 AGTYPQF

-436 LVDRRTGEGRRS
+436 LVDRRTGENRRS
-448 GTDRRTGSNR
+448 GAERRAGSKR

-481 QKEEQKKRERED
+481 QKEEQKKREREE
-493 AGFEAQESADFD
+493 AGFEAQDSADFD
-505 WTEAPVRNEQ
+505 WTEAPARDE

-523 LPKIELV
+523 LPKIELI

-536 PQDKTLRPE
+536 PQDKTIRPE
-545 EEKISQTPSPTPP
+545 EEETSQTPSSTSQ

-563 LETPTTSETPEKVP
+563 LEAPTTSETPEKIP

-611 STAADETPEI
+611 DSTVADETPEI
-621 EVLEGGLEPLGEDAE
+621 EVLEGGLEPLGEDVE
-636 EETGSG
+636 EDTGSG
-642 GEESA
+642 GDEST

>member
-15 FKDKPAPNDS
+15 FKDKPAPKDS

-30 SAKTSGDDTRTDSNL
+30 SSKTSSGEPHTDSNL
-45 RSDRGKEI
+45 RNDRGKEI
-53 PVDPQSGSLSERES
+53 PVDSQSVQEQQPLSERES
-67 KTGKEDPQK
+67 KQEDPQK

-124 FNGALEIY
+124 YNGALEIY

-222 APEGPVSYQIVS
+222 TPEKFPPGPVSYQIVS
-234 PVPPEEHIPLPSP
+234 PVSPEEHIPLPSP
-247 GTTINKES
+247 GTPINRES
-255 FSSSG
+255 FSSGGGAGTSGGG
-260 AGGVAGTPTSSGGVG
+260 AGGAGTPTSGGAGTSGGGAGGVG
-275 GSAGTPTSSSGAGSA
+275 TPTSGGAGTSGGGAGGAGTPTS
-290 GTPTSS
+290 
-296 SGAGG
+296 GG
-301 AGSPASSGGAGG
+301 AG
-313 VAGTPTSSGGV
+313 TS
-324 GGVAGTPTSSGG
+324 
-336 AGGSAGSPTSSSGA
+336 
-350 GGGAGS
+350 
-356 PTSSSGA
+356 
-363 GGGAGSPTSSSGA
+363 

-382 LTSSG
+382 D
-387 GVGGAGTLTS
+387 
-397 SGGVGGAGTYPQS
+397 PQS

-436 LVDRRTGEGRRS
+436 LVDRRTGENRRS
-448 GTDRRTGSNR
+448 GTDRRAGSKR

-481 QKEEQKKRERED
+481 QKEEQKKREREEAD
-493 AGFEAQESADFD
+493 FEAEESADFD
-505 WTEAPVRNEQ
+505 WTEAPVRDE

-536 PQDKTLRPE
+536 PQDKTIRPE
-545 EEKISQTPSPTPP
+545 EEKTSQTPSSTPP
-558 SGEIR
+558 SEEIR
-563 LETPTTSETPEKVP
+563 LEAPTTSETPEKAP

-596 ETTPEIPHLAPASSD
+596 ETTPEIPHLAPAST
-611 STAADETPEI
+611 TADEETPEI
-621 EVLEGGLEPLGEDAE
+621 EVLEGGLEPLGEDAKE
-636 EETGSG
+636 EPGGDESTGGS
-642 GEESA
+642 
-647 GGPKEEE
+647 KEEE

>member
-1 MLGLLSAGAGAYTL
+1 MTTLLLFMLGLLSAGAGAYTL
-15 FKDKPAPNDS
+15 FKDKPAPKDS
-25 DPGKS
+25 DLGKS
-30 SAKTSGDDTRTDSNL
+30 SSKTSGSETRTDSNL

-53 PVDPQSGSLSERES
+53 PVDPQSGKEQQPLSERES
-67 KTGKEDPQK
+67 KPGKEDPQK

-124 FNGALEIY
+124 YNGALEIY

-166 YRPDHY
+166 YRPDRY

-211 WDPGAIPGPPT
+211 WDPGAIPGPPPT
-222 APEGPVSYQIVS
+222 PEKFPPGPVSYQIVS
-234 PVPPEEHIPLPSP
+234 PIPPEEHIPLPSP
-247 GTTINKES
+247 GTP
-255 FSSSG
+255 
-260 AGGVAGTPTSSGGVG
+260 TPS
-275 GSAGTPTSSSGAGSA
+275 
-290 GTPTSS
+290 
-296 SGAGG
+296 GG
-301 AGSPASSGGAGG
+301 AGVPGGGAGG
-313 VAGTPTSSGGV
+313 VGTPTPSGGTGGSGGGAGGV
-324 GGVAGTPTSSGG
+324 GTPTPSGG
-336 AGGSAGSPTSSSGA
+336 AGGS
-350 GGGAGS
+350 
-356 PTSSSGA
+356 
-363 GGGAGSPTSSSGA
+363 

-382 LTSSG
+382 YS
-387 GVGGAGTLTS
+387 
-397 SGGVGGAGTYPQS
+397 QS

-436 LVDRRTGEGRRS
+436 LVDRRTGENRRS
-448 GTDRRTGSNR
+448 GTERRAGSKR

-481 QKEEQKKRERED
+481 QKEEQKKREREE
-493 AGFEAQESADFD
+493 AGFEAQDSADFD
-505 WTEAPVRNEQ
+505 WTEAPARDE

-523 LPKIELV
+523 LPKIELI

-536 PQDKTLRPE
+536 PQDKTIRPE
-545 EEKISQTPSPTPP
+545 EEETSQTPSSTSQ

-563 LETPTTSETPEKVP
+563 LEAPTTSETPEKIP

-611 STAADETPEI
+611 DSTVADETPEI
-621 EVLEGGLEPLGEDAE
+621 EVLEGGLEPLGEDVE
-636 EETGSG
+636 EDTGSG
-642 GEESA
+642 GDEST

>member
-15 FKDKPAPNDS
+15 FKDKPAPKDS

-30 SAKTSGDDTRTDSNL
+30 SAKTSGDDTRIDSNL

-255 FSSSG
+255 FSFGGAVGSAGSPTSSGG
-260 AGGVAGTPTSSGGVG
+260 AGGAGTPASSGGAGGAGTPTSSGGAG
-275 GSAGTPTSSSGAGSA
+275 GSAGTPTSSGGAVGSA

-296 SGAGG
+296 
-301 AGSPASSGGAGG
+301 GGAGG
-313 VAGTPTSSGGV
+313 S
-324 GGVAGTPTSSGG
+324 AGTPTSSGG
-336 AGGSAGSPTSSSGA
+336 AGGSAGSPASSG
-350 GGGAGS
+350 GA
-356 PTSSSGA
+356 
-363 GGGAGSPTSSSGA
+363 
-376 GGGAGT
+376 GGAGT
-382 LTSSG
+382 PTSSG
-387 GVGGAGTLTS
+387 GAGGVAGTPASSGGAG
-397 SGGVGGAGTYPQS
+397 GVAGTYPQS

-493 AGFEAQESADFD
+493 ADFEAQESADFD
-505 WTEAPVRNEQ
+505 WTEAPVRNE

-545 EEKISQTPSPTPP
+545 EEKTSQTPSPTPP

-563 LETPTTSETPEKVP
+563 LEAPTTSETPEKAP

-611 STAADETPEI
+611 STATDDTPEI

>member
-15 FKDKPAPNDS
+15 FKDKPTPKDS
-25 DPGKS
+25 DSSKS
-30 SAKTSGDDTRTDSNL
+30 SSGGSVGGPSNI
-45 RSDRGKEI
+45 RGDRGKEI
-53 PVDPQSGSLSERES
+53 SVPSPGESQTSALPTQGEVGQRPSGPKLE
-67 KTGKEDPQK
+67 KEDSQK
-76 HKEEFPGLRK
+76 SKEQFPSLRK
-86 KPKLNLKNKVDDII
+86 KPKLDLKNKVDDII

-124 FNGALEIY
+124 YNGALEIY
-132 KRTKTRIPDEEIQNK
+132 KRTKTRIPDEEIQGK

-153 QIQDHLESDEDEV
+153 QIQNHIESDEEEV

-172 DGPPIP
+172 GGPPIP

-189 SESLGDTIAKGFSN
+189 SESLGGTISQGFSN
-203 PISIPLSP
+203 PIPLPLSLL
-211 WDPGAIPGPPT
+211 DPGAISGPPT
-222 APEGPVSYQIVS
+222 SLPPGPVSYQILS
-234 PVPPEEHIPLPSP
+234 PGPPLTPEDKLPLPDGDRTSFPFAGGAASLGGGDQGGASSPGGGGQGGASSPGGGGQGGTPSP
-247 GTTINKES
+247 GGGGQGGA
-255 FSSSG
+255 SSPGGGGQGGTPSPGGGDQSG
-260 AGGVAGTPTSSGGVG
+260 ASS
-275 GSAGTPTSSSGAGSA
+275 P
-290 GTPTSS
+290 
-296 SGAGG
+296 
-301 AGSPASSGGAGG
+301 
-313 VAGTPTSSGGV
+313 
-324 GGVAGTPTSSGG
+324 
-336 AGGSAGSPTSSSGA
+336 
-350 GGGAGS
+350 GGGGQ
-356 PTSSSGA
+356 GQ
-363 GGGAGSPTSSSGA
+363 
-376 GGGAGT
+376 T
-382 LTSSG
+382 LSQER
-387 GVGGAGTLTS
+387 L
-397 SGGVGGAGTYPQS
+397 
-410 YSEPNAMDLPDD
+410 EPSVMDLPED

-436 LVDRRTGEGRRS
+436 LVDRRTGESRRS
-448 GTDRRTGSNR
+448 GGERRGSPASNR
-458 KDRRQGEDRRKEDL
+458 NDRRQSEDRRKEDL

-481 QKEEQKKRERED
+481 QKEEQKKREKE
-493 AGFEAQESADFD
+493 EAQEPIDFD
-505 WTEAPVRNEQ
+505 WPEAPIRDD

-523 LPKIELV
+523 VPKIELV

-536 PQDKTLRPE
+536 PQDKTVRPTE
-545 EEKISQTPSPTPP
+545 ETQAATPEVRFEPPEISQA
-558 SGEIR
+558 
-563 LETPTTSETPEKVP
+563 PEKEKEPVS
-577 TPLELPKIGLPDPE
+577 LELPKIGLPDPE
-591 YQKTG
+591 YQKSG
-596 ETTPEIPHLAPASSD
+596 ESATPEIPHLAPES
-611 STAADETPEI
+611 ADESPEI
-621 EVLEGGLEPLGEDAE
+621 EVLEGGLEPLGEETE
-636 EETGSG
+636 EEGG
-642 GEESA
+642 GEEAA

>member
-1 MLGLLSAGAGAYTL
+1 MTTLLLFMLGLLSAGAGAYTL
-15 FKDKPAPNDS
+15 FKDKPAPKDS

-30 SAKTSGDDTRTDSNL
+30 SSKTSSGEPHTDSNL
-45 RSDRGKEI
+45 RNDRGKEI
-53 PVDPQSGSLSERES
+53 PVDSQSVQEQQPLSERES
-67 KTGKEDPQK
+67 KQEDPQK

-124 FNGALEIY
+124 YNGALEIY

-222 APEGPVSYQIVS
+222 TPEKFPPGPVSYQIVS
-234 PVPPEEHIPLPSP
+234 PVSPEEHIPLPSP
-247 GTTINKES
+247 GTPINRES
-255 FSSSG
+255 FSSGGG
-260 AGGVAGTPTSSGGVG
+260 AGGAGTPTS
-275 GSAGTPTSSSGAGSA
+275 
-290 GTPTSS
+290 
-296 SGAGG
+296 GG
-301 AGSPASSGGAGG
+301 AGTSGGGAGG
-313 VAGTPTSSGGV
+313 VGTPTS
-324 GGVAGTPTSSGG
+324 
-336 AGGSAGSPTSSSGA
+336 
-350 GGGAGS
+350 
-356 PTSSSGA
+356 
-363 GGGAGSPTSSSGA
+363 
-376 GGGAGT
+376 GGAGT
-382 LTSSG
+382 SG
-387 GVGGAGTLTS
+387 GGDGTD
-397 SGGVGGAGTYPQS
+397 PQS

-436 LVDRRTGEGRRS
+436 LVDRRTGENRRS
-448 GTDRRTGSNR
+448 GTDRRAGSKR

-481 QKEEQKKRERED
+481 QKEEQKKREREEAD
-493 AGFEAQESADFD
+493 FEAEESADFD
-505 WTEAPVRNEQ
+505 WTEAPVRDE

-536 PQDKTLRPE
+536 PQDKTIRPE
-545 EEKISQTPSPTPP
+545 EEKTSQTPSSTPP
-558 SGEIR
+558 SEEIR
-563 LETPTTSETPEKVP
+563 LEAPTTSETPEKAP

-596 ETTPEIPHLAPASSD
+596 ETTPEIPHLAPAST
-611 STAADETPEI
+611 TADEETPEI
-621 EVLEGGLEPLGEDAE
+621 EVLEGGLEPLGEDAK
-636 EETGSG
+636 EETGGDESTG
-642 GEESA
+642 GS
-647 GGPKEEE
+647 KEEE

>member
-15 FKDKPAPNDS
+15 FKDKPAPKDS

-30 SAKTSGDDTRTDSNL
+30 SSKTSSGEPHTDFNL
-45 RSDRGKEI
+45 RNDRGKEI
-53 PVDPQSGSLSERES
+53 PVDSQSVQEQQPLSERES
-67 KTGKEDPQK
+67 KQEDPQK

-112 LINAEALVDKES
+112 LVNAEALVDKES
-124 FNGALEIY
+124 YNGALEIY

-222 APEGPVSYQIVS
+222 TPEKFPPGPVSYQIVS
-234 PVPPEEHIPLPSP
+234 PVSPEEHIPLPSP
-247 GTTINKES
+247 GTPINRES
-255 FSSSG
+255 FSS
-260 AGGVAGTPTSSGGVG
+260 
-275 GSAGTPTSSSGAGSA
+275 
-290 GTPTSS
+290 
-296 SGAGG
+296 
-301 AGSPASSGGAGG
+301 
-313 VAGTPTSSGGV
+313 
-324 GGVAGTPTSSGG
+324 
-336 AGGSAGSPTSSSGA
+336 
-350 GGGAGS
+350 
-356 PTSSSGA
+356 
-363 GGGAGSPTSSSGA
+363 

-382 LTSSG
+382 SG
-387 GVGGAGTLTS
+387 GGAGTD
-397 SGGVGGAGTYPQS
+397 PQS

-436 LVDRRTGEGRRS
+436 LVDRRTGENRRS
-448 GTDRRTGSNR
+448 GTDRRAGSKR

-481 QKEEQKKRERED
+481 QKEEQKKREREEAD
-493 AGFEAQESADFD
+493 FEAEESADFD
-505 WTEAPVRNEQ
+505 WTEAPVRDE

-536 PQDKTLRPE
+536 PQDKTIRPE
-545 EEKISQTPSPTPP
+545 EEKTSQTPSSTSP
-558 SGEIR
+558 SEEIR
-563 LETPTTSETPEKVP
+563 LEAPTTSETPEKAP

-596 ETTPEIPHLAPASSD
+596 ETTPEIPHLAPAST
-611 STAADETPEI
+611 TADEETPEI
-621 EVLEGGLEPLGEDAE
+621 EVLEGGLEPLGEDAK
-636 EETGSG
+636 EETGGDESTG
-642 GEESA
+642 GS
-647 GGPKEEE
+647 KEEE

>member
-15 FKDKPAPNDS
+15 FKDKPAPKDS
-25 DPGKS
+25 DLGKS
-30 SAKTSGDDTRTDSNL
+30 SSKTSGSETRTDSNL

-53 PVDPQSGSLSERES
+53 PVDPQSGKEQQPLSERES
-67 KTGKEDPQK
+67 KPGKEDPQK

-124 FNGALEIY
+124 YNGALEIY

-166 YRPDHY
+166 YRPDRY

-211 WDPGAIPGPPT
+211 WDPGAIPGPPPT
-222 APEGPVSYQIVS
+222 PEKFPPGPVSYQIVS
-234 PVPPEEHIPLPSP
+234 PIPPEEHIPLPSP
-247 GTTINKES
+247 GTPTPS
-255 FSSSG
+255 GG
-260 AGGVAGTPTSSGGVG
+260 AGGSGGVAGGGVGTPTSSGG
-275 GSAGTPTSSSGAGSA
+275 
-290 GTPTSS
+290 
-296 SGAGG
+296 
-301 AGSPASSGGAGG
+301 G
-313 VAGTPTSSGGV
+313 V
-324 GGVAGTPTSSGG
+324 GTPTSSGG
-336 AGGSAGSPTSSSGA
+336 AGGSEGGVGGGVGTPTPSGGAGGS
-350 GGGAGS
+350 GGGAG
-356 PTSSSGA
+356 GV
-363 GGGAGSPTSSSGA
+363 
-376 GGGAGT
+376 GT
-382 LTSSG
+382 PTSSG
-387 GVGGAGTLTS
+387 GAGGSGGVAGGGVGTPTPSGGAGG
-397 SGGVGGAGTYPQS
+397 SGGGTAGTYPQS

-436 LVDRRTGEGRRS
+436 LVDRRTGENRRS
-448 GTDRRTGSNR
+448 GTERRAGSKR

-481 QKEEQKKRERED
+481 QKEEQKKREREE
-493 AGFEAQESADFD
+493 AGFEAQDSADFD
-505 WTEAPVRNEQ
+505 WTEAPARDE

-523 LPKIELV
+523 LPKIELI

-536 PQDKTLRPE
+536 PQDKTIRPE
-545 EEKISQTPSPTPP
+545 EEETSQTPSSTSQ

-563 LETPTTSETPEKVP
+563 LEAPTTSETPEKIP

-611 STAADETPEI
+611 DSTVADETPEI
-621 EVLEGGLEPLGEDAE
+621 EVLEGGLEPLGEDVE
-636 EETGSG
+636 EDTGSG
-642 GEESA
+642 GDEST

>member
-15 FKDKPAPNDS
+15 FKDKPTPKDS
-25 DPGKS
+25 DSSKS
-30 SAKTSGDDTRTDSNL
+30 SSGGSVGGPSNI
-45 RSDRGKEI
+45 RGDRGKEI
-53 PVDPQSGSLSERES
+53 SVPSPGESQTSALPTQGEVGQRPSGPKLE
-67 KTGKEDPQK
+67 KEDSQK
-76 HKEEFPGLRK
+76 SKEQFPSLRK
-86 KPKLNLKNKVDDII
+86 KPKLDLKNKVDDII

-124 FNGALEIY
+124 YNGALEIY
-132 KRTKTRIPDEEIQNK
+132 KRTKTRIPDEEIQGK

-153 QIQDHLESDEDEV
+153 QIQNHIESDEEEV

-172 DGPPIP
+172 GGPPIP

-189 SESLGDTIAKGFSN
+189 SESLGGTISQGFSN
-203 PISIPLSP
+203 PISLPLSP
-211 WDPGAIPGPPT
+211 LDPGAISGPPT
-222 APEGPVSYQIVS
+222 SLPPGPVSYQILS
-234 PVPPEEHIPLPSP
+234 PGPPLTPEDKLPLPDGDRTSFPFVGGAPSLGGGDQGGTPSP
-247 GTTINKES
+247 G
-255 FSSSG
+255 
-260 AGGVAGTPTSSGGVG
+260 GGGGQSGTPSPGGGGGQSGTPSPGGGGQGGTPSLGGGDQGGTSSF
-275 GSAGTPTSSSGAGSA
+275 
-290 GTPTSS
+290 
-296 SGAGG
+296 
-301 AGSPASSGGAGG
+301 
-313 VAGTPTSSGGV
+313 
-324 GGVAGTPTSSGG
+324 
-336 AGGSAGSPTSSSGA
+336 
-350 GGGAGS
+350 GGGDQSG
-356 PTSSSGA
+356 TSFP
-363 GGGAGSPTSSSGA
+363 GGGGQGQ
-376 GGGAGT
+376 T
-382 LTSSG
+382 L
-387 GVGGAGTLTS
+387 
-397 SGGVGGAGTYPQS
+397 PQERL
-410 YSEPNAMDLPDD
+410 EPNVMDLPED

-436 LVDRRTGEGRRS
+436 LVDRRTGESRRS
-448 GTDRRTGSNR
+448 GGERRGSSASNR
-458 KDRRQGEDRRKEDL
+458 NDRRQSEDRRKEDL

-481 QKEEQKKRERED
+481 QKEEQKKREKE
-493 AGFEAQESADFD
+493 EAQEPIDFD
-505 WTEAPVRNEQ
+505 WPEAPIRDD

-523 LPKIELV
+523 VPKIELV

-536 PQDKTLRPE
+536 PQDKTVRPTE
-545 EEKISQTPSPTPP
+545 ETQAATPEVRFEPPEISQA
-558 SGEIR
+558 
-563 LETPTTSETPEKVP
+563 PEKEKEPVS
-577 TPLELPKIGLPDPE
+577 LELPKIGLPDPE
-591 YQKTG
+591 YQKSG
-596 ETTPEIPHLAPASSD
+596 ESATPEIPHLAPES
-611 STAADETPEI
+611 ADESPEI
-621 EVLEGGLEPLGEDAE
+621 EVLEGGLEPLGEETE
-636 EETGSG
+636 EEGG
-642 GEESA
+642 GEEAA

>member
-15 FKDKPAPNDS
+15 FKDKPAPKDS
-25 DPGKS
+25 DLGKS
-30 SAKTSGDDTRTDSNL
+30 SSKTSGSETRTDSNL

-53 PVDPQSGSLSERES
+53 PVDPQSGKEQQPLSERES
-67 KTGKEDPQK
+67 KPGKEDPQK

-124 FNGALEIY
+124 YNGALEIY

-166 YRPDHY
+166 YRPDRY

-211 WDPGAIPGPPT
+211 WDPGAIPGPPPT
-222 APEGPVSYQIVS
+222 PEKFPPGPVSYQIVN
-234 PVPPEEHIPLPSP
+234 PIPPEEHIPLPSP
-247 GTTINKES
+247 GTP
-255 FSSSG
+255 
-260 AGGVAGTPTSSGGVG
+260 TPS
-275 GSAGTPTSSSGAGSA
+275 
-290 GTPTSS
+290 
-296 SGAGG
+296 GG
-301 AGSPASSGGAGG
+301 AGSSGGGAGG
-313 VAGTPTSSGGV
+313 VGTPTPSGGAGSSGGGA
-324 GGVAGTPTSSGG
+324 GGVGTPTPSGGAGSSGGGAGGVGTPTSSGG
-336 AGGSAGSPTSSSGA
+336 AGGSGGGA
-350 GGGAGS
+350 GGGVGTPTPSGGAGS
-356 PTSSSGA
+356 S
-363 GGGAGSPTSSSGA
+363 GGGAGGDVGTPTPSGGA
-376 GGGAGT
+376 GG
-382 LTSSG
+382 SG
-387 GVGGAGTLTS
+387 GGT
-397 SGGVGGAGTYPQS
+397 AGTYPQS

-436 LVDRRTGEGRRS
+436 LVDRRTGENRRS
-448 GTDRRTGSNR
+448 GTERRAGSKR

-481 QKEEQKKRERED
+481 QKEEQKKREREE
-493 AGFEAQESADFD
+493 AGFEAQDSADFD
-505 WTEAPVRNEQ
+505 WTEAPARDE

-523 LPKIELV
+523 LPKIELI

-536 PQDKTLRPE
+536 PQDKTIRPE
-545 EEKISQTPSPTPP
+545 EEETSQTPSSTSQ

-563 LETPTTSETPEKVP
+563 LEAPTTSETPEKIP

-611 STAADETPEI
+611 DSTVADETPEI
-621 EVLEGGLEPLGEDAE
+621 EVLEGGLEPLGEDVE
-636 EETGSG
+636 EDTGSG
-642 GEESA
+642 GDEST

>member
-15 FKDKPAPNDS
+15 FKDKPAPKDS
-25 DPGKS
+25 DLGKS
-30 SAKTSGDDTRTDSNL
+30 SSKTSGSETRTDSNL

-53 PVDPQSGSLSERES
+53 PVDPQSGKEQQPLSERES
-67 KTGKEDPQK
+67 KPGKEDPQK

-124 FNGALEIY
+124 YNGALEIY

-166 YRPDHY
+166 YRPDRY

-211 WDPGAIPGPPT
+211 WDPGAIPGPPPT
-222 APEGPVSYQIVS
+222 PEKFPPGPVSYQIVS
-234 PVPPEEHIPLPSP
+234 PIPPEEHIPLPSP
-247 GTTINKES
+247 GT
-255 FSSSG
+255 
-260 AGGVAGTPTSSGGVG
+260 
-275 GSAGTPTSSSGAGSA
+275 
-290 GTPTSS
+290 
-296 SGAGG
+296 
-301 AGSPASSGGAGG
+301 
-313 VAGTPTSSGGV
+313 
-324 GGVAGTPTSSGG
+324 PTSSGG
-336 AGGSAGSPTSSSGA
+336 AGGSGGVAGGGVGTPTPSSGA
-350 GGGAGS
+350 GSSGGDAGGGVGTPTPSGGTGGSGGGAGGDVGT
-356 PTSSSGA
+356 PTPSGGAGGSGGGAGGGVGTPTPSSGA
-363 GGGAGSPTSSSGA
+363 GSSGGGTAGGGVGTPTPSGGAGGS
-376 GGGAGT
+376 GGGT
-382 LTSSG
+382 
-387 GVGGAGTLTS
+387 
-397 SGGVGGAGTYPQS
+397 AGTYPQS

-436 LVDRRTGEGRRS
+436 LVDRRTGENRRS
-448 GTDRRTGSNR
+448 GTERRAGSKR

-481 QKEEQKKRERED
+481 QKEEQKKREREE
-493 AGFEAQESADFD
+493 AGFEAQDSGDFD
-505 WTEAPVRNEQ
+505 WTEAPARDE

-523 LPKIELV
+523 LPKIELI

-536 PQDKTLRPE
+536 PQDKTIRPE
-545 EEKISQTPSPTPP
+545 EEETSQTPSSTSQ

-563 LETPTTSETPEKVP
+563 LEAPTTSETPEKIP

-611 STAADETPEI
+611 DSTVADETPEI
-621 EVLEGGLEPLGEDAE
+621 EVLEGGLEPLGEDVE
-636 EETGSG
+636 EDTGSG
-642 GEESA
+642 GDEST

>member
-15 FKDKPAPNDS
+15 FKDKPAPKDS

-30 SAKTSGDDTRTDSNL
+30 SSKTSSGEPHTDSNL
-45 RSDRGKEI
+45 RNDRGKEI
-53 PVDPQSGSLSERES
+53 PVDSQSVQEQQPLSERES
-67 KTGKEDPQK
+67 KQEDPQK

-124 FNGALEIY
+124 YNGALEIY

-222 APEGPVSYQIVS
+222 TPEKFPPGPVSYQIVS
-234 PVPPEEHIPLPSP
+234 PVSPEEHIPLPSP
-247 GTTINKES
+247 GTPINRES
-255 FSSSG
+255 FSSGGGAGTSGGG
-260 AGGVAGTPTSSGGVG
+260 AGGAGTPTS
-275 GSAGTPTSSSGAGSA
+275 
-290 GTPTSS
+290 
-296 SGAGG
+296 
-301 AGSPASSGGAGG
+301 
-313 VAGTPTSSGGV
+313 
-324 GGVAGTPTSSGG
+324 
-336 AGGSAGSPTSSSGA
+336 
-350 GGGAGS
+350 
-356 PTSSSGA
+356 
-363 GGGAGSPTSSSGA
+363 
-376 GGGAGT
+376 GGAGT
-382 LTSSG
+382 SG
-387 GVGGAGTLTS
+387 GGDGTD
-397 SGGVGGAGTYPQS
+397 PQS

-436 LVDRRTGEGRRS
+436 LVDRRTGENRRS
-448 GTDRRTGSNR
+448 GTDRRAGSKR

-481 QKEEQKKRERED
+481 QKEEQKKREREEAD
-493 AGFEAQESADFD
+493 FEAEESADFD
-505 WTEAPVRNEQ
+505 WTEAPVRDE

-536 PQDKTLRPE
+536 PQDKTIRPE
-545 EEKISQTPSPTPP
+545 EEKTSQTPSSTPP
-558 SGEIR
+558 SEEIR
-563 LETPTTSETPEKVP
+563 LEAPTTSETPEKAP

-596 ETTPEIPHLAPASSD
+596 ETTPEIPHLAPAST
-611 STAADETPEI
+611 TADEETPEI
-621 EVLEGGLEPLGEDAE
+621 EVIEGGLEPLGEDAK
-636 EETGSG
+636 EETGGDESTG
-642 GEESA
+642 GS
-647 GGPKEEE
+647 KEEE

>member
-15 FKDKPAPNDS
+15 FKDKPTPKDS
-25 DPGKS
+25 DSSKS
-30 SAKTSGDDTRTDSNL
+30 SSGGSVGGPSNI
-45 RSDRGKEI
+45 RGDRGKEI
-53 PVDPQSGSLSERES
+53 SVPSPGESQTSALPTQGEVGQRPSGPKLE
-67 KTGKEDPQK
+67 KEDSQK
-76 HKEEFPGLRK
+76 SKEQFPSLRK
-86 KPKLNLKNKVDDII
+86 KPKLDLKNKVDDII

-124 FNGALEIY
+124 YNGALEIY
-132 KRTKTRIPDEEIQNK
+132 KRTKTRIPDEEIQGK

-153 QIQDHLESDEDEV
+153 QIQNHIESDEEEV

-172 DGPPIP
+172 GGPPIP

-189 SESLGDTIAKGFSN
+189 SESLGGTISQGFSN
-203 PISIPLSP
+203 PISLPLSP
-211 WDPGAIPGPPT
+211 LDPGAISGPPT
-222 APEGPVSYQIVS
+222 SLPPGPVSYQILS
-234 PVPPEEHIPLPSP
+234 PGPPLTPEDKLPLPDGDRTSFPFAGGAPSP
-247 GTTINKES
+247 G
-255 FSSSG
+255 
-260 AGGVAGTPTSSGGVG
+260 GGDQGGTGGGGQSGTPSPGGG
-275 GSAGTPTSSSGAGSA
+275 GQ
-290 GTPTSS
+290 
-296 SGAGG
+296 GG
-301 AGSPASSGGAGG
+301 APSFGGGGQGGASSPGGGGQGGASSPGG
-313 VAGTPTSSGGV
+313 GGQ
-324 GGVAGTPTSSGG
+324 GG
-336 AGGSAGSPTSSSGA
+336 ASSP
-350 GGGAGS
+350 GGGGQGGASS
-356 PTSSSGA
+356 P
-363 GGGAGSPTSSSGA
+363 GGGGQGQ
-376 GGGAGT
+376 T
-382 LTSSG
+382 LSQER
-387 GVGGAGTLTS
+387 L
-397 SGGVGGAGTYPQS
+397 
-410 YSEPNAMDLPDD
+410 EPNVMDLPED

-436 LVDRRTGEGRRS
+436 LVDRRTGESRRS
-448 GTDRRTGSNR
+448 GGERRGSSASNR
-458 KDRRQGEDRRKEDL
+458 NDRRQSEDRRKEDL

-481 QKEEQKKRERED
+481 QKEEQKKREKE
-493 AGFEAQESADFD
+493 EAQEPIDFD
-505 WTEAPVRNEQ
+505 WPEAPIRDD

-523 LPKIELV
+523 VPKIELV

-536 PQDKTLRPE
+536 PQDKTVRPTE
-545 EEKISQTPSPTPP
+545 ETQAATPEVRFEPPEISQA
-558 SGEIR
+558 
-563 LETPTTSETPEKVP
+563 PEKEKEPVS
-577 TPLELPKIGLPDPE
+577 LELPKIGLPDPE
-591 YQKTG
+591 YQKSG
-596 ETTPEIPHLAPASSD
+596 ESATPEIPHLAPESV
-611 STAADETPEI
+611 DESPEI
-621 EVLEGGLEPLGEDAE
+621 EVLEGGLEPLGEETE
-636 EETGSG
+636 EEGG
-642 GEESA
+642 GEEAA

>member
-15 FKDKPAPNDS
+15 FKDKPAPKDS
-25 DPGKS
+25 DSSKS
-30 SAKTSGDDTRTDSNL
+30 SSGGSVGGPSNI
-45 RSDRGKEI
+45 RGDRGKEI
-53 PVDPQSGSLSERES
+53 SVPSPGESQTSALPTQGEVGQRPSGPKLE
-67 KTGKEDPQK
+67 KEDSQK
-76 HKEEFPGLRK
+76 SKEQFPSLRK
-86 KPKLNLKNKVDDII
+86 KPKLDLKNKVDDII

-124 FNGALEIY
+124 YNGALEIY
-132 KRTKTRIPDEEIQNK
+132 KRTKTRIPDEEIQGK

-153 QIQDHLESDEDEV
+153 QIQNHIESDEEEV

-172 DGPPIP
+172 GGPPIP

-189 SESLGDTIAKGFSN
+189 SESLGGTISQGFSN
-203 PISIPLSP
+203 PIPLPLSP
-211 WDPGAIPGPPT
+211 LDPGAISGPPT
-222 APEGPVSYQIVS
+222 SLPPGPVSYQILS
-234 PVPPEEHIPLPSP
+234 PGPPLTPEDKLPLPDGDRTSFPFAGGAPSLGGGDQGGASSPGGGGQGGTPSP
-247 GTTINKES
+247 GGGGQGGT
-255 FSSSG
+255 SSPGGGGQGGAPSPGGGGQSG
-260 AGGVAGTPTSSGGVG
+260 ASSPGGGGQG
-275 GSAGTPTSSSGAGSA
+275 GAPSPGGGGQSGA
-290 GTPTSS
+290 SS
-296 SGAGG
+296 
-301 AGSPASSGGAGG
+301 P
-313 VAGTPTSSGGV
+313 
-324 GGVAGTPTSSGG
+324 
-336 AGGSAGSPTSSSGA
+336 
-350 GGGAGS
+350 GGGGQ
-356 PTSSSGA
+356 GQ
-363 GGGAGSPTSSSGA
+363 
-376 GGGAGT
+376 T
-382 LTSSG
+382 LSQER
-387 GVGGAGTLTS
+387 L
-397 SGGVGGAGTYPQS
+397 
-410 YSEPNAMDLPDD
+410 EPNVMDLPED

-436 LVDRRTGEGRRS
+436 LVDRRTGESRRS
-448 GTDRRTGSNR
+448 GGERRGSSASNR
-458 KDRRQGEDRRKEDL
+458 NDRRQSEDRRKEDL

-481 QKEEQKKRERED
+481 QKEEQKKREKE
-493 AGFEAQESADFD
+493 EAQEPIDFD
-505 WTEAPVRNEQ
+505 WPEAPIRDD

-523 LPKIELV
+523 VPKIELV

-536 PQDKTLRPE
+536 PQDKTVRPTE
-545 EEKISQTPSPTPP
+545 ETQAATPEVRFEPPEISQA
-558 SGEIR
+558 
-563 LETPTTSETPEKVP
+563 PEKEKEPVS
-577 TPLELPKIGLPDPE
+577 LELPKIGLPDPE
-591 YQKTG
+591 YQKSG
-596 ETTPEIPHLAPASSD
+596 ESATPEIPHLAPESV
-611 STAADETPEI
+611 DESPEI
-621 EVLEGGLEPLGEDAE
+621 EVLEGGLEPLGEETE
-636 EETGSG
+636 EEGG
-642 GEESA
+642 GEEAA